1 MRSLLFMLVF
11 LTGQCLANDDANE
24 ITKIY
29 LDYSRSFHERIQ
41 ITVAVLPDSNV
52 RLVLVRTP
60 LNESGLDS
68 YNSSE
73 KFYDLDRDQLI
84 SIYGFYENKDYFLKF
99 KEIYKEESISFDGSS
114 LELRFYINNYY
125 QAITKDSFFGSE
137 MGLHEEALSEVVF
150 LMFQLAHLS
159 INEDELY

>member
-1 MRSLLFMLVF
+1 MRNLLLMLIF
-11 LTGQCLANDDANE
+11 LAGQCLANNDANE

-41 ITVAVLPDSNV
+41 ITVAFLPDSNV

-60 LNESGLDS
+60 LNESGFDS

-99 KEIYKEESISFDGSS
+99 KEMNKEESISFDGSD

-125 QAITKDSFFGSE
+125 QAVTKHSVFGSE
-137 MGLHEEALSEVVF
+137 MGLHEKALSEVVL
-150 LMFQLAHLS
+150 LMFQLAQLS
-159 INEDELY
+159 INEEDLY